1 MPTYPYI
8 QNAGLRPFPVTAVL
22 VSLLTAFLLTGCTR
36 GTPVKEFPVTPA
48 NMGTADLHRVKSE
61 ELRRLMRTMNMT
73 LFEPEATPLDVDEQR
88 LRRAQ
93 LIAELLG
100 MIADELVLLGET
112 ELQLTP
118 AERPLFTA
126 YATEL
131 RGHARRFEGIAAS
144 SEAEAFMPAMRET
157 VQTCN
162 ACHDRFRDM

>member
-1 MPTYPYI
+1 MQSYSHGKTTEH
-8 QNAGLRPFPVTAVL
+8 RPLTVIAMV
-22 VSLLTAFLLTGCTR
+22 VMLLMTLLLTGCAR
-36 GTPVKEFPVTPA
+36 GPDVTESPVTPA

-131 RGHARRFEGIAAS
+131 RGHAKRFEGIAAS